1 MRAIKTTTIS
11 ILALGLLAGS
21 AVGVAAQDEAAADMP
36 TGPATFSGTYE
47 VQWPPVVE
55 LTETF
60 VDGVEQYRDEVLA
73 GSLETT
79 DPRLTGSVL
88 QAQNTDVHNVSGRD
102 QTVVPR
108 SVNWRIEN
116 EGGAW
121 TGQGYELHGW
131 GSDAPHDGV
140 PFGVTVLMLT
150 GEGDYEGLSAYLMV
164 DISTWSEDTLPIVDG
179 AVFPGEAPPFP
190 EVPFAVE

>member
-1 MRAIKTTTIS
+1 VRAIKTTTIS
-11 ILALGLLAGS
+11 ILALGLLSGS
-21 AVGVAAQDEAAADMP
+21 TVVVAAQDEEAVDMP

-47 VQWPPVVE
+47 GSWPPVVE
-55 LTETF
+55 LTETI

-73 GSLETT
+73 GSIETT

-88 QAQNTDVHNVSGRD
+88 NAQNTDVHRVSGRD
-102 QTVVPR
+102 QYVAPR
-108 SVNWRIEN
+108 AVNYRIEN

-131 GSDAPHDGV
+131 GADDPHQEPG
-140 PFGVTVLMLT
+140 GATVLMLT
-150 GEGDYEGLSAYLMV
+150 GEGDYEGLSAYLLV
-164 DISTWSEDTLPIVDG
+164 DWSTWSETTLPTVDG

-190 EVPFAVE
+190 EVPSAVE

>member
-11 ILALGLLAGS
+11 ILAIGLLAGS
-21 AVGVAAQDEAAADMP
+21 AVGVAAQDEETAAGATSF
-36 TGPATFSGTYE
+36 TGSVSGGE
-47 VQWPPVVE
+47 G
-55 LTETF
+55 
-60 VDGVEQYRDEVLA
+60 VDV
-73 GSLETT
+73 ETT

-88 QAQNTDVHNVSGRD
+88 QAQNTDIHSVSDRD
-102 QTVVPR
+102 QFVAPR

-131 GSDAPHDGV
+131 GADDPHQEA
-140 PFGVTVLMLT
+140 FGVTVLMLT

-164 DISTWSEDTLPIVDG
+164 DYSGAEVTLPTVDG

-190 EVPFAVE
+190 EVPEPPAAE